1 MKRFL
6 ALLAAVLMSVAV
18 LAQTPATTT
27 KPKDR
32 GVKQDVKNAGSSS
45 KRAAKKGYQKSKR
58 GVKKGAHSSA
68 KGVRKGASKV
78 ERKTAPKT
86 QTPPPQA

>member
-1 MKRFL
+1 MKKIL
-6 ALLAAVLMSVAV
+6 ALIAAVLMSVAV

-27 KPKDR
+27 KPKEP
-32 GVKQDVKNAGSSS
+32 GVKQDMKDAGSSS
-45 KRAAKKGYQKSKR
+45 KRAAKKGYHKTKR
-58 GVKKGAHSSA
+58 GVKKGVHSSA
-68 KGVRKGASKV
+68 KGVRKGASKA